1 MLFLL
6 FYKID
11 KISSQKYKKIKHN
24 LILNR
29 YFDNIIKSYCT
40 QKKTHLTF
48 FNKKVII
55 EKETSPN
62 LKKKMKELRYLDKYF
77 IKYKFSFSLGILITI
92 IAQIFSLFTPKLIS
106 SSLEAIEKFDK
117 LSSVEKSSTMVIGQY
132 REELIHNVLLIIA
145 TTIIAGFLTFL
156 MRQTLIVMSRHI
168 EFDLKNEVFRQ
179 YENLSQNF
187 YKQNRTG
194 DLMNR
199 ISEDVSKVRMYVGP
213 AVMYTINTFIR
224 FAIVIAYMYN
234 VSPRL
239 TLYTLLP
246 LPILSYAIFKLSSE
260 INIRSTV
267 FQQYLSK
274 VSSFTQEIFS
284 GIRVIKAY
292 SLENQ
297 QQNNLISLAEE
308 SKSKS
313 LSLARVQSLFGPLML
328 ALIGISNLVLI
339 YFGGMLYINGTIKS
353 IGTIAEFILYVNM
366 LTWPVASLGWV
377 SSMVQEAEASQK
389 RLNEFLKIV
398 PDIQNNNPSSST
410 VDGTISFENV
420 SYTYED
426 TNIEALKNISFTV
439 KKGETLAILGKT
451 GSGKSTLL
459 SLISRMY
466 DVTEGQVKID
476 GKEISQLNLFD
487 LRNSIGIVPQD
498 AFLFSDS
505 IKNNIKFG
513 KENATDD
520 EVIAAA
526 KSAVVHDN
534 IEGFNKGYDTILG
547 ERGITLSGGQ
557 KQRVSIARAIIK
569 KPEILLFDD
578 CLSAVDTETEEAI
591 LNNLFEICKDK
602 TTIIVSHRVSSAKN
616 ADKIIILENG
626 KIIQQGFH
634 NQLINE
640 NGYYSALYLKQLSEK
655 ELL

>member
-1 MLFLL
+1 
-6 FYKID
+6 
-11 KISSQKYKKIKHN
+11 
-24 LILNR
+24 
-29 YFDNIIKSYCT
+29 
-40 QKKTHLTF
+40 
-48 FNKKVII
+48 
-55 EKETSPN
+55 
-62 LKKKMKELRYLDKYF
+62 MKELRYLNKYF
-77 IKYKFSFSLGILITI
+77 IKYKFSFLLGILITI

-106 SSLEAIEKFDK
+106 KSFKAIEDFAKDETV
-117 LSSVEKSSTMVIGQY
+117 SKSFIQQ
-132 REELIHNVLLIIA
+132 ELISNILLIIA

-156 MRQTLIVMSRHI
+156 MRQTLIVMSRHV
-168 EFDLKNEVFRQ
+168 EYDLKNEVFRQ
-179 YENLSQNF
+179 YENLSLNF

-213 AVMYTINTFIR
+213 AVMYTINTIIR
-224 FAIVIAYMYN
+224 FAIVIVYMFS

-246 LPILSYAIFKLSSE
+246 LPILSYAIFRISSE
-260 INIRSTV
+260 INKRSTV

-292 SLENQ
+292 SLEDQ
-297 QQNNLISLAEE
+297 HQNNMVELANE

-313 LSLARVQSLFGPLML
+313 LNLAKIQALFGPLMM
-328 ALIGISNLVLI
+328 ALIGISNLVVI
-339 YFGGMLYINGTIKS
+339 YFGGLMYIDGTIKS

-389 RLNEFLKIV
+389 RINEFLKIV
-398 PDIQNNNPSSST
+398 PEIQNNNPEKSIIE
-410 VDGTISFENV
+410 GAISFENV

-426 TNIEALKNISFTV
+426 TNIKALENVTFTV
-439 KKGETLAILGKT
+439 NKGETLAILGKT
-451 GSGKSTLL
+451 GSGKSTIV
-459 SLISRMY
+459 SLISRLY
-466 DVTEGQVKID
+466 DVSEGHISID
-476 GKEISQLNLFD
+476 GKEISTLNLYD

-513 KENATDD
+513 KENATDE
-520 EVIAAA
+520 EVKAAA
-526 KSAVVHDN
+526 KSAVVHNN
-534 IEGFNKGYDTILG
+534 IMGFNKKYDTILG

-569 KPEILLFDD
+569 NPKILLLDD

-591 LNNLFEICKDK
+591 LNNLDEICKDK

-616 ADKIIILENG
+616 AGKIIILDEG
-626 KIIQQGFH
+626 KIIEQGSH
-634 NQLINE
+634 NQLINQE
-640 NGYYSALYLKQLSEK
+640 GYYAALYLKQLSEK
-655 ELL
+655 ELQ

>member
-1 MLFLL
+1 
-6 FYKID
+6 
-11 KISSQKYKKIKHN
+11 
-24 LILNR
+24 
-29 YFDNIIKSYCT
+29 
-40 QKKTHLTF
+40 
-48 FNKKVII
+48 
-55 EKETSPN
+55 
-62 LKKKMKELRYLDKYF
+62 MKELSYLNKYF
-77 IKYKFSFSLGILITI
+77 VKYKYSFSLGILITI

-106 SSLEAIEKFDK
+106 KSLNAIENFDK
-117 LSSVEKSSTMVIGQY
+117 LSPTDQKSEVVIAAFRQD
-132 REELIHNVLLIIA
+132 LIHNVLLIIG
-145 TTIIAGFLTFL
+145 TTIVAGFLTFL

-224 FAIVIAYMYN
+224 FAIVILYMYN
-234 VSPRL
+234 VSPLL
-239 TLYTLLP
+239 TLYTILP
-246 LPILSYAIFKLSSE
+246 LPILSYCIFKLSSE
-260 INIRSTV
+260 INKRSTT

-297 QQNNLISLAEE
+297 HQNNMVDLAEE
-308 SKSKS
+308 SKRKS
-313 LSLARVQSLFGPLML
+313 LSLARVQSLFGPLMI
-328 ALIGISNLVLI
+328 ALIGISNLVVI
-339 YFGGMLYINGTIKS
+339 YFGGVMYINGSIPN

-389 RLNEFLKIV
+389 RLNEFLKIE
-398 PDIQNNNPSSST
+398 PEIKNNNENSSEIEGNIT
-410 VDGTISFENV
+410 FYNV
-420 SYTYED
+420 SFTYQD
-426 TNIEALKNISFTV
+426 TNIEALKNVSFTV

-451 GSGKSTLL
+451 GSGKSTIL
-459 SLISRMY
+459 SLISRLY
-466 DVTEGQVKID
+466 DVTDGEVKID
-476 GKEISQLNLFD
+476 ENEISSLNLND
-487 LRNSIGIVPQD
+487 LRNNIGIVPQD
-498 AFLFSDS
+498 AFLFSDT

-513 KENATDD
+513 NQNATDE
-520 EVIAAA
+520 EVFEAA
-526 KSAVVHDN
+526 KNAVVHDN
-534 IEGFNKGYDTILG
+534 IIAFNKQYDTILG

-569 KPEILLFDD
+569 NPAILLFDD
-578 CLSAVDTETEEAI
+578 CLSAVDTETEEMI
-591 LNNLFEICKDK
+591 LNNLFEISKDK

-616 ADKIIILENG
+616 ADKIIILEDG
-626 KIIQQGFH
+626 RIIQQGSH
-634 NQLINE
+634 NQLINQE
-640 NGYYSALYLKQLSEK
+640 GYYAALYLKQLSEK

>member
-1 MLFLL
+1 
-6 FYKID
+6 
-11 KISSQKYKKIKHN
+11 
-24 LILNR
+24 
-29 YFDNIIKSYCT
+29 
-40 QKKTHLTF
+40 
-48 FNKKVII
+48 
-55 EKETSPN
+55 
-62 LKKKMKELRYLDKYF
+62 MKELRYLDKYF

-328 ALIGISNLVLI
+328 ALIGISNLVVI

-398 PDIQNNNPSSST
+398 PDIQNNNPASSSI
-410 VDGTISFENV
+410 DGTISFENV